1 MLIVLWLCEK
11 SLMLRGYIL
20 LQHPCND
27 LLSPMK
33 SFKLE
38 SFEGHMQH
46 KYVFMYNATKLEQS
60 RRNPYNEQF
69 IEYSGIVILWS
80 ISCNM

>member
-33 SFKLE
+33 SFKR
-38 SFEGHMQH
+38 HMQY

-60 RRNPYNEQF
+60 RRNRTNFQMYL
-69 IEYSGIVILWS
+69 VI
-80 ISCNM
+80 

>member
-38 SFEGHMQH
+38 SFEGHMQY
-46 KYVFMYNATKLEQS
+46 KYVLIHVVTNLE
-60 RRNPYNEQF
+60 
-69 IEYSGIVILWS
+69 
-80 ISCNM
+80 

>member
-1 MLIVLWLCEK
+1 
-11 SLMLRGYIL
+11 MLRGYIL

-38 SFEGHMQH
+38 SFEGHMQY
-46 KYVFMYNATKLEQS
+46 KYVFMCNATKLEQS
-60 RRNPYNEQF
+60 RRNP
-69 IEYSGIVILWS
+69 
-80 ISCNM
+80 

>member
-33 SFKLE
+33 SFKR
-38 SFEGHMQH
+38 HMQY
-46 KYVFMYNATKLEQS
+46 KYVLCIMLLSWNNQEETH
-60 RRNPYNEQF
+60 
-69 IEYSGIVILWS
+69 IVVRIFKC
-80 ISCNM
+80 I

>member
-33 SFKLE
+33 SFELE
-38 SFEGHMQH
+38 SFEGHMQY

-60 RRNPYNEQF
+60 RRNPYCLLVVRIF
-69 IEYSGIVILWS
+69 KCI
-80 ISCNM
+80 